1 MCKFALGLMLT
12 AFAIGP
18 LALAE
23 EPPMSAA
30 TSAEAKDV
38 TKGLLREETYSL
50 KPEAGAIAFTDASGQ
65 KTSRFALGIVGEMN
79 LLPLVDKTVHAWYVG
94 PSTGFVYPHMGDTD
108 ANFVGGNSINP
119 TGRASANLVI
129 VPTDVKVGYAFTEYL
144 RVSVRGGGNLIYRSV
159 PSSLALGSG
168 SDTSGTLWK
177 YFPNVGGD
185 LDIAIGKNIALNLRP
200 DVTITPG
207 NSLFTGT
214 VGLGIFM
221 G

>member
-12 AFAIGP
+12 A
-18 LALAE
+18 LATGSLAWAE
-23 EPPMSAA
+23 EPMSPT
-30 TSAEAKDV
+30 TSAEAKEV

-65 KTSRFALGIVGEMN
+65 RTSRLALGIVGEMN
-79 LLPLVDKTVHAWYVG
+79 LLPFVDKTIHAWYFG
-94 PSTGFVYPHMGDTD
+94 PSTGFVYSHVGDTD
-108 ANFVGGNSINP
+108 ANFVGGNSTSP

-129 VPTDVKVGYAFTEYL
+129 IPTDIKVGYAFTEYL
-144 RVSVRGGGNLIYRSV
+144 RVSARGGGNFIYRSV

-168 SDTSGTLWK
+168 SDTSGSVWK

-185 LDIAIGKNIALNLRP
+185 LDIALGKNLALNLRP
-200 DVTITPG
+200 DVTLTPG
-207 NSLFTGT
+207 KNLFTGT
-214 VGLGIFM
+214 IGLGIFM